1 MEERRYSTLSKWV
14 EKVALLLL
22 ASLVEKQMD
31 ILQIGIPIT
40 ALAIGLMLW
49 GLAAY
54 QEKKPVSGLAI
65 PHSWP
70 NLAVELTGHR
80 TRFWTKL

>member
-1 MEERRYSTLSKWV
+1 MEERHYSTLSKWV

-22 ASLVEKQMD
+22 ASLVEKHMD
-31 ILQIGIPIT
+31 VLQIGIPIT

-54 QEKKPVSGLAI
+54 QEK
-65 PHSWP
+65 
-70 NLAVELTGHR
+70 
-80 TRFWTKL
+80 